1 MLRRDALVADR
12 WNRLHPTEKAR
23 TPYVAT
29 VLGPKGGPIVAA
41 TDWMKVLPDLVRPW
55 IDAPFVTLGTDGFGR
70 SDTRDALRSWFE
82 IDPPSIAA
90 AALSALAG
98 SGDITA
104 AAAAKGY
111 QQLGIDPEKADP
123 LNT

>member
-1 MLRRDALVADR
+1 MSLQRAS
-12 WNRLHPTEKAR
+12 PS
-23 TPYVAT
+23 
-29 VLGPKGGPIVAA
+29 
-41 TDWMKVLPDLVRPW
+41 VR
-55 IDAPFVTLGTDGFGR
+55 G
-70 SDTRDALRSWFE
+70 DTRDALRSWFE